1 MIDVLQRIG
10 LGYHFESEIHS
21 ALEHIA
27 SSSDLYAPE
36 LSLHATALRFRLIRQ
51 LTGISISQDIFN
63 KFRDGNGKFKQEIVK
78 DTNGLLELYEASY
91 LAVNGEDIMDEAKA
105 FAIHNLTTDNG
116 STTSTLGKRV
126 KRALQL
132 PSNWRMQRSDTKWFI
147 ELYQQTKEQDTN
159 INISN
164 IGPLLELAKL
174 DFNVVQQAHQN
185 ELEELTRWWK
195 DLGLIENM
203 EFARDPLLES
213 FLWAIGMTSHPHM
226 ADCRKA
232 LAKVAIIVHIID
244 DVYDVYG
251 FIHEL
256 ELFTAAIERWDIK
269 EVDKLPRYLQ
279 LCFLAVYNTGND
291 MCYANLKRQGLNTF
305 PYIQRAWVDLCRSY
319 LDEAR
324 AYHSGSDQKLDQY
337 LNVAWKSVGCD
348 VVLTHG
354 YLSSPFEI
362 LSHETLDLVSQS
374 DHELTRLTSII
385 VRLTND
391 LASSKGELERG
402 DVVKAVECYMREK
415 QVSEEVAREH
425 MNMLIDETWK
435 KMNEV
440 TSINRSSSLCVPQ
453 TYVDLAI
460 NVARASHYMY
470 KHGLSSTSKDKNGAL
485 SLLFQPL

>member
-159 INISN
+159 IN
-164 IGPLLELAKL
+164 ELAKL

-391 LASSKGELERG
+391 LASSKVNTIRY
-402 DVVKAVECYMREK
+402 DMIC
-415 QVSEEVAREH
+415 
-425 MNMLIDETWK
+425 
-435 KMNEV
+435 
-440 TSINRSSSLCVPQ
+440 SILF
-453 TYVDLAI
+453 YV
-460 NVARASHYMY
+460 NVR
-470 KHGLSSTSKDKNGAL
+470 T
-485 SLLFQPL
+485 

>member
-159 INISN
+159 IN
-164 IGPLLELAKL
+164 ELAKL

-203 EFARDPLLES
+203 EFARDPLL
-213 FLWAIGMTSHPHM
+213 
-226 ADCRKA
+226 
-232 LAKVAIIVHIID
+232 
-244 DVYDVYG
+244 
-251 FIHEL
+251 
-256 ELFTAAIERWDIK
+256 
-269 EVDKLPRYLQ
+269 
-279 LCFLAVYNTGND
+279 
-291 MCYANLKRQGLNTF
+291 
-305 PYIQRAWVDLCRSY
+305 WVDLCRSY